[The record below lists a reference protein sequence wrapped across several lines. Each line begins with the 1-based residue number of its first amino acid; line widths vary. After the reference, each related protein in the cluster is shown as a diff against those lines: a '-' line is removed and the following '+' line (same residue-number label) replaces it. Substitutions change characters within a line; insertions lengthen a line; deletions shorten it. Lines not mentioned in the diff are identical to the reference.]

1 MLLLE
6 EYLSFHLPRSVSCRD
21 TTQFCCELSPS
32 PSSYSTVAS
41 HHNSVLLTSFAFS
54 LTWRLATHAM
64 LEKI

>member
-32 PSSYSTVAS
+32 PSPYSTVAS
-41 HHNSVLLTSFAFS
+41 YHNSVLLFS

-64 LEKI
+64 LEKIQMSQ